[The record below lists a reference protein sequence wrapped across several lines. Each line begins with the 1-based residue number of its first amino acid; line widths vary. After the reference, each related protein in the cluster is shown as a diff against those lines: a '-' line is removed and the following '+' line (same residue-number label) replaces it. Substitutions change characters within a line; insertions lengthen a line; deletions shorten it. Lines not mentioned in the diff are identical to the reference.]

1 MCERWG
7 LAVHEGEISGDLTAP
22 LPPTSEPSPDPPS
35 HKGVCDTQRVTS
47 RVERGLTMKRASL
60 CLVAVAALASPAW
73 GQVTITCLEVGP
85 DVVCTSPGG
94 PISLAGLTFSVGPI
108 AVTPIMVPTGPPAV
122 QIGASAPADFY
133 SGATAPPAFGPGAVS
148 IPSSASGPILGASSG
163 LFSIRVPT
171 GHVSG
176 ATVGASSMTF
186 STKTFATL
194 GIIPGTY
201 VWTWASGSI
210 TLQIGPVPVPAA
222 SPVGLALLM
231 LVALVLLA
239 AFVGR
244 RTSLEV
250 GG

>member
-94 PISLAGLTFSVGPI
+94 PISLSGLTLTFTGGNSPHVS
-108 AVTPIMVPTGPPAV
+108 PT
-122 QIGASAPADFY
+122 
-133 SGATAPPAFGPGAVS
+133 
-148 IPSSASGPILGASSG
+148 IPSI
-163 LFSIRVPT
+163 
-171 GHVSG
+171 
-176 ATVGASSMTF
+176 
-186 STKTFATL
+186 
-194 GIIPGTY
+194 
-201 VWTWASGSI
+201 
-210 TLQIGPVPVPAA
+210 QIGPLAGLDFYAGATPPSALWRGPYRVP
-222 SPVGLALLM
+222 
-231 LVALVLLA
+231 
-239 AFVGR
+239 
-244 RTSLEV
+244 
-250 GG
+250 